1 MSDHSPVY
9 CSVDL
14 DAISAEVAGRN
25 ETSSNDKPSW
35 KLASQEQKQN
45 FPLVLQRNLLEVSIP
60 EEVKHCRNVKCDDL
74 GHCEKSD
81 EFMFNLMECIEKS
94 AAETLPTPP
103 PPKTTNPS
111 AKKPIPG
118 WSHLVKP
125 FRDKAH
131 FWHQVWISAGKPLN
145 TQLHNVMKKTRNVY
159 HFQFRKC
166 KKAENAII
174 KNKLL
179 DACINGNG
187 DIFKEI
193 KKLRKSKPNVATSM
207 DGEKEDIPGHFK
219 NIFEDVYNS
228 ANDQDDLKKVLIEV
242 EAKISETSLSDVDL
256 VTPEI
261 VEQATKNLNESKSD
275 PQLNFSSDC
284 LKHATKELFEKLS
297 AVIKCFLIHG
307 HVTYFLLLATLV
319 PIIKDKLGSLNLS
332 KNYRNDSNQ

>member
-1 MSDHSPVY
+1 MIRNNLFVNSIQSFLQELNLQKSWDKFEIDFTHFQENNEITHVSILDHFFWNAALNECILEAGVIHHPDNMSDHSPVY

-118 WSHLVKP
+118 WSQLVKP

-145 TQLHNVMKKTRNVY
+145 AQIHNVMKKTRNVY

-256 VTPEI
+256 VTPEV
-261 VEQATKNLNESKSD
+261 VEQATK
-275 PQLNFSSDC
+275 
-284 LKHATKELFEKLS
+284 
-297 AVIKCFLIHG
+297 I
-307 HVTYFLLLATLV
+307 
-319 PIIKDKLGSLNLS
+319 
-332 KNYRNDSNQ
+332 